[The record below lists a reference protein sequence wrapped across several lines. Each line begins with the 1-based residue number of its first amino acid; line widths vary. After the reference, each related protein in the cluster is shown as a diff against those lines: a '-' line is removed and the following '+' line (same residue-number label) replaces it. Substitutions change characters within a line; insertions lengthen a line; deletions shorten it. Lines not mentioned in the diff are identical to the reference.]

1 MKINGKNYDFKQK
14 TINEILQKLD
24 IDPEKIVFE
33 LNKEIISKDQYEEI
47 VLNEED
53 KIEIIAFV
61 GGG

>member
-14 TINEILQKLD
+14 TINEVLEKLD
-24 IDPEKIVFE
+24 IDPEKIVIE